1 MDSVEAGFGMCCKT
15 NMYVC
20 YVAHANN
27 NNTVIAVIAGGAGGA
42 VFNNNIR
49 R

>member
-1 MDSVEAGFGMCCKT
+1 MDSVEAGFGMC
-15 NMYVC
+15 MYVC

-27 NNTVIAVIAGGAGGA
+27 NNTVIAVIAVGAGGA